1 MQHEMIEV
9 KGSNIMIPV
18 DSLDEYKLS
27 ENQESCIICTDSV
40 NKEKQNKGE
49 EFSKENENEI
59 PSEIIDVIDQL
70 KFDVNKNSDL
80 SKTFKDDKNEVE
92 DN

>member
-1 MQHEMIEV
+1 MQHEMIEA

-59 PSEIIDVIDQL
+59 PSEIINAIDQL
-70 KFDVNKNSDL
+70 EFDVDENSDL
-80 SKTFKDDKNEVE
+80 SKIFEEDKDEFE
-92 DN
+92 EH